1 MEVIGTIIGVLLG
14 LGFLGILALIGIGA
28 LVLIAIWIICDTIK
42 SFAGKKNIKKG
53 EWY

>member
-28 LVLIAIWIICDTIK
+28 LLLIAIWLVCDTIK
-42 SFAGKKNIKKG
+42 SLAGKNNIKRG

>member
-28 LVLIAIWIICDTIK
+28 LLLIAIWLICDTIK
-42 SFAGKKNIKKG
+42 SLAGKNNIKRG

>member
-28 LVLIAIWIICDTIK
+28 LLLIAIWLICDTIK
-42 SFAGKKNIKKG
+42 SLAGKKQKG

>member
-28 LVLIAIWIICDTIK
+28 LLLIAIWLICDTVK
-42 SFAGKKNIKKG
+42 SLAGKNNIKRG